1 MQESLTNKR
10 LGSREKENKAHA
22 RRSAGR
28 LGLNKL
34 KCINAHILSPRILRL
49 INTMYRII
57 MLCLVAMSS
66 LIAAAQGSVKGK
78 IIDRQSN
85 EALQFVNIKVSQAK
99 TGKMV
104 KGSVTDGGGA
114 FNITGLADGDYVLE
128 ASYIG

>member
-1 MQESLTNKR
+1 MQKSLTNKR
-10 LGSREKENKAHA
+10 LGSREKENKARG

-34 KCINAHILSPRILRL
+34 KCISAHILSPRILRL

-85 EALQFVNIKVSQAK
+85 EALQFVNIKISQA
-99 TGKMV
+99 
-104 KGSVTDGGGA
+104 
-114 FNITGLADGDYVLE
+114 
-128 ASYIG
+128 